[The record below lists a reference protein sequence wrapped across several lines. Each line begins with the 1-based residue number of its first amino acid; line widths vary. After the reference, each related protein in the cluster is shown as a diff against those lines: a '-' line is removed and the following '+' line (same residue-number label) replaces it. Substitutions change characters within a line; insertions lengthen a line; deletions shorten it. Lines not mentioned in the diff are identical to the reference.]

1 MVVRGGIRRGRQAGF
16 TYLGLI
22 IFVTIIGLVGAATLK
37 IGALLQRAAAEE
49 ELLDIGAAFS
59 AALDS
64 YAAATPQG
72 ASPYPPSLKELL
84 KDPRVPGVRRH
95 LRKIF
100 VDPLTGKAEWG
111 VVYLGDG
118 TTGVVAVHSLSTAK
132 PLKIANF
139 DSRFAGLDNA
149 DTISAW
155 RFKARDPALG
165 QGPGQ
170 PLSAAPSTPTT
181 QPAQPAPLGL
191 PAAAPA
197 DVLPAEATEESNP
210 VPDTAPDTVPDTA
223 PDTVPEPAPVNAPE
237 PEAEASPE
245 KPAEDR

>member
-1 MVVRGGIRRGRQAGF
+1 MVVRSRRQAGF

-111 VVYLGDG
+111 VVYLGEG
-118 TTGVVAVHSLSTAK
+118 TTGVIAVHSLSTAR

-139 DSRFAGLDNA
+139 DSRFSGLDNA

-155 RFKARDPALG
+155 RFKARDPAFG

-170 PLSAAPSTPTT
+170 PQPRPGAPAASAAQSVPP
-181 QPAQPAPLGL
+181 GL
-191 PAAAPA
+191 PVAAPA
-197 DVLPAEATEESNP
+197 DVPAAKRDEESEPAPATE
-210 VPDTAPDTVPDTA
+210 
-223 PDTVPEPAPVNAPE
+223 PEPVNAPE
-237 PEAEASPE
+237 TAAERQTE
-245 KPAEDR
+245 PATETPTEDR

>member
-111 VVYLGDG
+111 VVYLGEG

-132 PLKIANF
+132 PLKVANF

-165 QGPGQ
+165 QAPGQ
-170 PLSAAPSTPTT
+170 MQPQPQPQPQLQPAAPA
-181 QPAQPAPLGL
+181 AQPVLPDL
-191 PAAAPA
+191 PAAPPA
-197 DVLPAEATEESNP
+197 DAPPPEATEEL
-210 VPDTAPDTVPDTA
+210 DTA
-223 PDTVPEPAPVNAPE
+223 PEPAPESAPMNAPE
-237 PEAEASPE
+237 TVPETASKAP
-245 KPAEDR
+245 PEDR

>member
-1 MVVRGGIRRGRQAGF
+1 MVVRFRRQAGF

-111 VVYLGDG
+111 VVYLGEG
-118 TTGVVAVHSLSTAK
+118 TTGVVAVHSLSTAR

-165 QGPGQ
+165 QGPRQ
-170 PLSAAPSTPTT
+170 PQPAAPAPPTV
-181 QPAQPAPLGL
+181 QPAPAGV
-191 PAAAPA
+191 PAPAPA
-197 DVLPAEATEESNP
+197 DVQAAERTEE
-210 VPDTAPDTVPDTA
+210 TAPAPATA
-223 PDTVPEPAPVNAPE
+223 AEPVNAQETIAE
-237 PEAEASPE
+237 PQAE
-245 KPAEDR
+245 PATETPTEDR

>member
-1 MVVRGGIRRGRQAGF
+1 MVVRAGIRRGRQAGF

-118 TTGVVAVHSLSTAK
+118 TTGVVAVHSLSTAR
-132 PLKIANF
+132 PLKVANF

-165 QGPGQ
+165 QAPGQ
-170 PLSAAPSTPTT
+170 MQPQPGAPAAPA
-181 QPAQPAPLGL
+181 AQPVPPGL

-197 DVLPAEATEESNP
+197 DVPAAEKTEES
-210 VPDTAPDTVPDTA
+210 
-223 PDTVPEPAPVNAPE
+223 EPAPPTAPE
-237 PEAEASPE
+237 PEPVNAQETAAEPQTE
-245 KPAEDR
+245 PATETPTEDR

>member
-1 MVVRGGIRRGRQAGF
+1 MRTRRQAGF

-64 YAAATPQG
+64 YAAATPHG

-118 TTGVVAVHSLSTAK
+118 TTGVVAVHSLSMAK
-132 PLKIANF
+132 PLKVANF

-165 QGPGQ
+165 QALGQAPGPM
-170 PLSAAPSTPTT
+170 PPAAPAAPA
-181 QPAQPAPLGL
+181 AQPVPPGL

-197 DVLPAEATEESNP
+197 DVPPPETTEE
-210 VPDTAPDTVPDTA
+210 VETAPESA
-223 PDTVPEPAPVNAPE
+223 PEPAPVNAPE
-237 PEAEASPE
+237 AIPEPQAQ
-245 KPAEDR
+245 PAPDES

>member
-1 MVVRGGIRRGRQAGF
+1 MVVRFRRQAGF

-111 VVYLGDG
+111 VVYLGEG

-165 QGPGQ
+165 QGPRDSRSLLHQ
-170 PLSAAPSTPTT
+170 RRRRCNRCRLAC
-181 QPAQPAPLGL
+181 LR
-191 PAAAPA
+191 AAPA
-197 DVLPAEATEESNP
+197 DVPAAERTEES
-210 VPDTAPDTVPDTA
+210 
-223 PDTVPEPAPVNAPE
+223 EPAPAYCTGTRTGECTGNRSRTASGACDGNANRGPVGLDE
-237 PEAEASPE
+237 Q
-245 KPAEDR
+245 

>member
-1 MVVRGGIRRGRQAGF
+1 MVVRAGIRRGRQAGF

-132 PLKIANF
+132 PLKVANF
-139 DSRFAGLDNA
+139 GSRFAGLDNA

-165 QGPGQ
+165 QGLGQ
-170 PLSAAPSTPTT
+170 P
-181 QPAQPAPLGL
+181 QPAPRPGAPAAPAAQPVPPGL

-197 DVLPAEATEESNP
+197 DVPAAETAEES
-210 VPDTAPDTVPDTA
+210 
-223 PDTVPEPAPVNAPE
+223 EPAPVTAPE
-237 PEAEASPE
+237 PEPVNAQETAAEPQTE
-245 KPAEDR
+245 PATETPTEDR

>member
-1 MVVRGGIRRGRQAGF
+1 MVVREGIRRGRQAGF

-118 TTGVVAVHSLSTAK
+118 TAGVVAVHSLSTAR
-132 PLKIANF
+132 PLKVANF

-165 QGPGQ
+165 QAPGQ
-170 PLSAAPSTPTT
+170 PQPQPGAPAAPT
-181 QPAQPAPLGL
+181 AQPVPLGL

-197 DVLPAEATEESNP
+197 DVPAAERTEELEP
-210 VPDTAPDTVPDTA
+210 APTA
-223 PDTVPEPAPVNAPE
+223 VPEPEPVNAQETAAE
-237 PEAEASPE
+237 PQAE
-245 KPAEDR
+245 PATETPTEDR

>member
-1 MVVRGGIRRGRQAGF
+1 MVVRSRRQAGF

-72 ASPYPPSLKELL
+72 ASPYPPSLRELL

-118 TTGVVAVHSLSTAK
+118 TTGVVAVHSLSTAR
-132 PLKIANF
+132 PLKVANF

-149 DTISAW
+149 DTVSAW

-165 QGPGQ
+165 QGNGQ
-170 PLSAAPSTPTT
+170 PRSAAPVAPVA
-181 QPAQPAPLGL
+181 PAAQPAPPEL
-191 PAAAPA
+191 PAAETTEELDTAPETAPA
-197 DVLPAEATEESNP
+197 DA
-210 VPDTAPDTVPDTA
+210 
-223 PDTVPEPAPVNAPE
+223 PEPAPELPVQPE
-237 PEAEASPE
+237 PDTLSGEQ
-245 KPAEDR
+245 

>member
-1 MVVRGGIRRGRQAGF
+1 MVVRAGIRRGRQAGF

-22 IFVTIIGLVGAATLK
+22 IFVTIIGLMGAATLK

-118 TTGVVAVHSLSTAK
+118 TTGVVAVHSLSTAR
-132 PLKIANF
+132 PLKVANF

-165 QGPGQ
+165 QAPGQ
-170 PLSAAPSTPTT
+170 PRPRPGAPAAPA
-181 QPAQPAPLGL
+181 AQPVPPGL

-197 DVLPAEATEESNP
+197 DVPAAERTEES
-210 VPDTAPDTVPDTA
+210 
-223 PDTVPEPAPVNAPE
+223 EPAPATEPEPVNAPE
-237 PEAEASPE
+237 TAAEPQTE
-245 KPAEDR
+245 PATETPTEDR

>member
-1 MVVRGGIRRGRQAGF
+1 MVVRAGLRRGRQAGF

-111 VVYLGDG
+111 VVYLGEG

-132 PLKIANF
+132 PLKVANF

-165 QGPGQ
+165 QGLGQ
-170 PLSAAPSTPTT
+170 P
-181 QPAQPAPLGL
+181 QPAPRPGAPAAPAAQPVPPGL

-197 DVLPAEATEESNP
+197 DVPAAETAEES
-210 VPDTAPDTVPDTA
+210 
-223 PDTVPEPAPVNAPE
+223 EPAPITAPE
-237 PEAEASPE
+237 PEPVNAQETAAEPQTE
-245 KPAEDR
+245 PATETPTEDQ

>member
-1 MVVRGGIRRGRQAGF
+1 MVVRSRRQAGF

-22 IFVTIIGLVGAATLK
+22 IFVTIIGLVGAATLE

-111 VVYLGDG
+111 VVYLGEG
-118 TTGVVAVHSLSTAK
+118 TTGVVAVHSLSTAR

-139 DSRFAGLDNA
+139 DNRFAGLDNA

-155 RFKARDPALG
+155 QFKARDPALG
-165 QGPGQ
+165 QGPRQ
-170 PLSAAPSTPTT
+170 PQPAAPAPPT
-181 QPAQPAPLGL
+181 AQPAPAGV
-191 PAAAPA
+191 PAPAPA
-197 DVLPAEATEESNP
+197 DVQAAERTEE
-210 VPDTAPDTVPDTA
+210 TAPAPATA
-223 PDTVPEPAPVNAPE
+223 AEPVNAQETVAE
-237 PEAEASPE
+237 PQAE
-245 KPAEDR
+245 PATETPTEDR

>member
-1 MVVRGGIRRGRQAGF
+1 MVVRAGIHRGRQAGF

-37 IGALLQRAAAEE
+37 TGALMQRAAAEE

-111 VVYLGDG
+111 VVYLGEG
-118 TTGVVAVHSLSTAK
+118 TTGVVAVHSLSTAR
-132 PLKIANF
+132 PLKVANF
-139 DSRFAGLDNA
+139 DSRFSGLDNA

-165 QGPGQ
+165 QAPGQ
-170 PLSAAPSTPTT
+170 MQPQPGTPAA
-181 QPAQPAPLGL
+181 QPAQPAQPVPPGL

-197 DVLPAEATEESNP
+197 DVPAAEKTEES
-210 VPDTAPDTVPDTA
+210 
-223 PDTVPEPAPVNAPE
+223 EPAPATAPE
-237 PEAEASPE
+237 PEPMNAPETASE
-245 KPAEDR
+245 LQTEPATETPTEER

>member
-1 MVVRGGIRRGRQAGF
+1 MRSGRQSGF

-84 KDPRVPGVRRH
+84 RDPRVPGVRRH

-118 TTGVVAVHSLSTAK
+118 TTGVVAVHSLSTAR
-132 PLKIANF
+132 PLKVANF

-170 PLSAAPSTPTT
+170 MQPRPGAPAALV
-181 QPAQPAPLGL
+181 AQPVPPGL
-191 PAAAPA
+191 PA
-197 DVLPAEATEESNP
+197 VETTEEA
-210 VPDTAPDTVPDTA
+210 DTA
-223 PDTVPEPAPVNAPE
+223 PEPAPEPAPANAPE
-237 PEAEASPE
+237 TAAESQEDTAPETST
-245 KPAEDR
+245 EDR

>member
-1 MVVRGGIRRGRQAGF
+1 MVVRAGIRRGRQAGF

-132 PLKIANF
+132 PLKVANF

-165 QGPGQ
+165 QAPGPGQ
-170 PLSAAPSTPTT
+170 PQPRPGAPAAPAAPA
-181 QPAQPAPLGL
+181 AQPVPPGL
-191 PAAAPA
+191 PAAAPV
-197 DVLPAEATEESNP
+197 DVPPPETAEEVEPA
-210 VPDTAPDTVPDTA
+210 
-223 PDTVPEPAPVNAPE
+223 PEPAPETAPEQQAQPE
-237 PEAEASPE
+237 PETLP
-245 KPAEDR
+245 EDR

>member
-1 MVVRGGIRRGRQAGF
+1 MVVREGIRRGRQAGF

-111 VVYLGDG
+111 VVYLGEG
-118 TTGVVAVHSLSTAK
+118 TTGVVAVHSLSAAK

-139 DSRFAGLDNA
+139 DSRFSGLDNA

-165 QGPGQ
+165 QGPEQ
-170 PLSAAPSTPTT
+170 PRPSAPTAPT
-181 QPAQPAPLGL
+181 AQPVPPGL

-197 DVLPAEATEESNP
+197 DVPAVETAEEF
-210 VPDTAPDTVPDTA
+210 
-223 PDTVPEPAPVNAPE
+223 EPAPESASANEPATAPE
-237 PEAEASPE
+237 PQAEPLPE
-245 KPAEDR
+245 TLPEDR

>member
-1 MVVRGGIRRGRQAGF
+1 MVVRAGIRRGRQAGF

-111 VVYLGDG
+111 VVYLGEG
-118 TTGVVAVHSLSTAK
+118 TTGVVAVHSLSTAR

-170 PLSAAPSTPTT
+170 PQPRTAAPAAPA
-181 QPAQPAPLGL
+181 AQPVPPGL

-197 DVLPAEATEESNP
+197 DVPAAERTEES
-210 VPDTAPDTVPDTA
+210 
-223 PDTVPEPAPVNAPE
+223 EPAAATEPE
-237 PEAEASPE
+237 PEPVNVQETAAEPQAE
-245 KPAEDR
+245 PATETPTEDR

>member
-1 MVVRGGIRRGRQAGF
+1 MVVRAGIRRGRQAGF

-111 VVYLGDG
+111 VVYLGEG

-132 PLKIANF
+132 PLKVANF
-139 DSRFAGLDNA
+139 DSRFSGLDNA

-155 RFKARDPALG
+155 RFKARDPGLG
-165 QGPGQ
+165 QAPGQ
-170 PLSAAPSTPTT
+170 TQPRPQPQPQLQPAAPA
-181 QPAQPAPLGL
+181 AQPVLPDL
-191 PAAAPA
+191 PAAPPA
-197 DVLPAEATEESNP
+197 DAPPPEATEEL
-210 VPDTAPDTVPDTA
+210 DTA
-223 PDTVPEPAPVNAPE
+223 PEPAPESAPMNAPE
-237 PEAEASPE
+237 TVPETASEAP
-245 KPAEDR
+245 PEDR

>member
-1 MVVRGGIRRGRQAGF
+1 
-16 TYLGLI
+16 
-22 IFVTIIGLVGAATLK
+22 
-37 IGALLQRAAAEE
+37 
-49 ELLDIGAAFS
+49 
-59 AALDS
+59 
-64 YAAATPQG
+64 
-72 ASPYPPSLKELL
+72 
-84 KDPRVPGVRRH
+84 VPGVRRH

-118 TTGVVAVHSLSTAK
+118 TTGVVAVHSLSTAR
-132 PLKIANF
+132 PLKVANF

-170 PLSAAPSTPTT
+170 PQPRPGAPAAPA
-181 QPAQPAPLGL
+181 AQPVPPGL

-197 DVLPAEATEESNP
+197 DVPLPETAEEPE
-210 VPDTAPDTVPDTA
+210 
-223 PDTVPEPAPVNAPE
+223 PEPAPVNGPETAPEIAPE
-237 PEAEASPE
+237 PQVEPAPE
-245 KPAEDR
+245 TTPEDR

>member
-1 MVVRGGIRRGRQAGF
+1 MVVRAGIRRGRQAGF
-16 TYLGLI
+16 TYLALI

-100 VDPLTGKAEWG
+100 VDPLTGNAEWG

-118 TTGVVAVHSLSTAK
+118 TTGVVAVHSLSTAR
-132 PLKIANF
+132 PLKVANF

-165 QGPGQ
+165 QAPGQ
-170 PLSAAPSTPTT
+170 PQPQPRPGAPAAPA
-181 QPAQPAPLGL
+181 AQPVPPGL

-197 DVLPAEATEESNP
+197 DVPAAEKTEES
-210 VPDTAPDTVPDTA
+210 
-223 PDTVPEPAPVNAPE
+223 EPAPPTAPE
-237 PEAEASPE
+237 PEPVNAQETAAEPQTE
-245 KPAEDR
+245 PATETPTEDR

>member
-1 MVVRGGIRRGRQAGF
+1 MRSGRQAGF

-118 TTGVVAVHSLSTAK
+118 TTGVVAVHSLSTAR
-132 PLKIANF
+132 PLKVANF

-165 QGPGQ
+165 QGSGQ
-170 PLSAAPSTPTT
+170 MQPRPQPAAPAAPA
-181 QPAQPAPLGL
+181 AQPVLPDL

-197 DVLPAEATEESNP
+197 DAPPPEATEEL
-210 VPDTAPDTVPDTA
+210 DTA
-223 PDTVPEPAPVNAPE
+223 PEPAPESAPMNAPE
-237 PEAEASPE
+237 TVPETASEAP
-245 KPAEDR
+245 PEDR

>member
-1 MVVRGGIRRGRQAGF
+1 MVVRAGIRRGRQAGF

-37 IGALLQRAAAEE
+37 TGALMQRAAAEE

-118 TTGVVAVHSLSTAK
+118 TTGVVAVHSLSTAR
-132 PLKIANF
+132 PLKVANF

-165 QGPGQ
+165 QAPGQ
-170 PLSAAPSTPTT
+170 MQPRPGAPAAPA
-181 QPAQPAPLGL
+181 AQPVPPGL

-197 DVLPAEATEESNP
+197 DVPAAEKTEE
-210 VPDTAPDTVPDTA
+210 
-223 PDTVPEPAPVNAPE
+223 PEPAPATEPEPEPVNAPE
-237 PEAEASPE
+237 TAAEPQTE
-245 KPAEDR
+245 PATETPTEDR

>member
-132 PLKIANF
+132 PLKVANF

-165 QGPGQ
+165 QAPGQ
-170 PLSAAPSTPTT
+170 SQPRPVAPAAPAAPT
-181 QPAQPAPLGL
+181 AQPVPPGL

-197 DVLPAEATEESNP
+197 DVPPAETAEEVEP
-210 VPDTAPDTVPDTA
+210 A
-223 PDTVPEPAPVNAPE
+223 PEPAPVNAPATAPEPQAQPE
-237 PEAEASPE
+237 PETLPE
-245 KPAEDR
+245 ER

>member
-1 MVVRGGIRRGRQAGF
+1 MVVREGIRRGRQAGF

-111 VVYLGDG
+111 VVYLGEG
-118 TTGVVAVHSLSTAK
+118 TTGVVAVHSLSAAR
-132 PLKIANF
+132 PLKVANF

-165 QGPGQ
+165 QGSGQ
-170 PLSAAPSTPTT
+170 PRPQPAAPT
-181 QPAQPAPLGL
+181 AQPVPAGL
-191 PAAAPA
+191 PAVPPA
-197 DVLPAEATEESNP
+197 DVPPEEIMEELDPAPEGT
-210 VPDTAPDTVPDTA
+210 
-223 PDTVPEPAPVNAPE
+223 PEPARVNAREAVPE
-237 PEAEASPE
+237 SQADPAPEMP
-245 KPAEDR
+245 PG

>member
-1 MVVRGGIRRGRQAGF
+1 MVVRAGIRRGRQAGF

-111 VVYLGDG
+111 VMYLGDG

-132 PLKIANF
+132 PLKVANF

-165 QGPGQ
+165 QEPGQ
-170 PLSAAPSTPTT
+170 PQPQPGTPAAPS
-181 QPAQPAPLGL
+181 AQPVPPGL

-197 DVLPAEATEESNP
+197 DVPAAEKTEES
-210 VPDTAPDTVPDTA
+210 
-223 PDTVPEPAPVNAPE
+223 EPAPATAPE
-237 PEAEASPE
+237 PEPVNAQETAAEPQTE
-245 KPAEDR
+245 PATETPTEDR